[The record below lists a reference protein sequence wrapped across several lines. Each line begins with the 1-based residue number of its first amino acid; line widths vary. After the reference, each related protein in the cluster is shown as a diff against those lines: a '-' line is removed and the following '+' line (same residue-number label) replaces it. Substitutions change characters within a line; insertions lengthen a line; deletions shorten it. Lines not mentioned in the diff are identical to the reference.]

1 MITSDDLAARCH
13 DDPEFRFAARFWT
26 GGFNFTVDGERASV
40 RVADG
45 HPAAGAVEDGPGVI
59 GLAGDR
65 AIWDAM
71 LSAQP
76 PRFFNDIGFATALGL
91 ERTGD
96 DLTFWQYYPAVMR
109 AVELLRPT
117 VEATKAATAAPATP
131 AAGNRRFDSPI
142 GRYVHVELDG
152 HDHRIYFEEAGTGI
166 PLLMQHTA
174 GSNGVQWRHLFED
187 ERITDH
193 FRLIAYDLPFHGK
206 SVPPTGKAWWTE
218 RYRLTQ
224 ANAMNLAVEL
234 ASVLELERPVFMGCS
249 VGGLLA
255 LDLARYHP
263 DAFRAVIALE
273 PALKVDVDIDT
284 LQGFWHPQV
293 SNEYKSRLM
302 NGLMAPQSPEPL
314 RRETVWAYSSGWPPA
329 FLGDLYYYLVDHD
342 LTDEAAA
349 IDTGRV
355 GVHLLTGE
363 YDASATLEHGQA
375 AHEAI
380 AGSTFTTMDGVGHF
394 PMAENPDVFIPLLL
408 PVLDDIRKNRP

>member
-1 MITSDDLAARCH
+1 MITSDELAARCH
-13 DDPEFRFAARFWT
+13 DDPEFRLAARYWT
-26 GGFNFTVDGERASV
+26 GGFSFSTDDETTSV
-40 RVADG
+40 RVVDG
-45 HPAAGAVEDGPGVI
+45 HPEAGPLDDEPGGI
-59 GLAGDR
+59 ALAGDR

-76 PRFFNDIGFATALGL
+76 PRFFNDIGFATAVGL

-109 AVELLRPT
+109 AVELLRP
-117 VEATKAATAAPATP
+117 AATGAMSAPNT
-131 AAGNRRFDSPI
+131 RRFDSPI

-152 HDHRIYFEEAGTGI
+152 NDHRIYFEEAGTGI
-166 PLLMQHTA
+166 PLLLQHTA
-174 GSNGVQWRHLFED
+174 GSHGVQWRHLFED

-218 RYRLTQ
+218 RYRLTR
-224 ANAMNLAVEL
+224 ADAMSLAVTMT
-234 ASVLELERPVFMGCS
+234 SVLELERPVFMGCS

-263 DAFRAVIALE
+263 DVFRAVIALE
-273 PALKVDVDIDT
+273 PALKIEVDIDT

-293 SNEYKSRLM
+293 SSEYKSRLM

-314 RRETVWAYSSGWPPA
+314 RRETMWAYSSGWPPA

-342 LTDEAAA
+342 LTEEAAA
-349 IDTGRV
+349 IDTRQV

-363 YDASATLEHGQA
+363 YDASATIEHGQA
-375 AHEAI
+375 AHDAI
-380 AGSTFTTMDGVGHF
+380 GGSTFTVMNGVGHF
-394 PMAENPDVFIPLLL
+394 PMAENPETFIPLLL

>member
-1 MITSDDLAARCH
+1 MITSDELAARCH
-13 DDPEFRFAARFWT
+13 EDPEFRFAARFWT
-26 GGFNFTVDGERASV
+26 GGFSFAGDGERASV
-40 RVADG
+40 RVVDG
-45 HPAAGAVEDGPGVI
+45 HPEAGAVEPGPGVI
-59 GLAGDR
+59 TFVGTGDL
-65 AIWDAM
+65 WDTI

-76 PRFFNDIGFATALGL
+76 PRFFNDIGFAEALGL

-109 AVELLRPT
+109 AVELMRPP
-117 VEATKAATAAPATP
+117 VTAA
-131 AAGNRRFDSPI
+131 AAVAPTTRRFDSPV

-174 GSNGVQWRHLFED
+174 GSHGVQWRHLFED
-187 ERITDH
+187 ARITDH

-206 SVPPTGKAWWTE
+206 SVPPTGKEWWTE
-218 RYRLTQ
+218 RYRLTRER
-224 ANAMNLAVEL
+224 AMNLAVAM
-234 ASVLELERPVFMGCS
+234 ASALELDRPVFMGCS

-263 DAFRAVIALE
+263 DVFRAVIGLE

-284 LQGFWHPQV
+284 LNGFWHPQV

-302 NGLMAPQSPEPL
+302 NALMAPQSPEPL
-314 RRETVWAYSSGWPPA
+314 RRETVWAYSAGWPPA
-329 FLGDLYYYLVDHD
+329 FLGDLHYYLVDHD

-349 IDTGRV
+349 IDTERV

-363 YDASATLEHGQA
+363 YDASATIEHGQA
-375 AHEAI
+375 AHDAI
-380 AGSTFTTMDGVGHF
+380 AGSTFEVMYGVGHF
-394 PMAENPDVFIPLLL
+394 PMAENPEAFIPALL

>member
-1 MITSDDLAARCH
+1 MITSDELAARCH
-13 DDPEFRFAARFWT
+13 EDPEFRFAARFWN
-26 GGFNFTVDGERASV
+26 GGFSFTIDGGQASV
-40 RVADG
+40 RVVDG
-45 HPAAGAVEDGPGVI
+45 HPEAGPADGPGVI
-59 GLAGDR
+59 ALAGTG
-65 AIWDAM
+65 ALWDEI

-76 PRFFNDIGFATALGL
+76 PRFFNDIGFAEALGL
-91 ERTGD
+91 ERIGD

-109 AVELLRPT
+109 AVELLRPALPLQAP
-117 VEATKAATAAPATP
+117 VARSTK
-131 AAGNRRFDSPI
+131 RFDSPV

-174 GSNGVQWRHLFED
+174 GSHGVQYRHLFED

-218 RYRLTQ
+218 RYRLTR
-224 ANAMNLAVEL
+224 ATAMNLAVML
-234 ASVLELERPVFMGCS
+234 ASALELDRPVFMGCS

-284 LQGFWHPQV
+284 LNGFWHPQV

-302 NGLMAPQSPEPL
+302 NALMAPQSPEAL
-314 RRETVWAYSSGWPPA
+314 RRETVWAYSAGWPPA
-329 FLGDLYYYLVDHD
+329 FLGDLHYYLVDHD

-349 IDTGRV
+349 IDTSRV

-363 YDASATLEHGQA
+363 YDASATIEHGQA
-375 AHEAI
+375 AHDAI
-380 AGSTFTTMDGVGHF
+380 AGSTFDVMYGVGHF
-394 PMAENPDVFIPLLL
+394 PMAENPEAFIPRLL
-408 PVLDDIRKNRP
+408 PVLDDIRKNRA